1 MKYMNVGK
9 TAKPINTK
17 GTMRRLFSFMKP
29 YRVRIVLMVV
39 CLILGA
45 VFTTQGP
52 YTLGR
57 AMDAPGI

>member
-29 YRVRIVLMVV
+29 YR
-39 CLILGA
+39 CLL
-45 VFTTQGP
+45 
-52 YTLGR
+52 YTSR
-57 AMDAPGI
+57 CV

>member
-1 MKYMNVGK
+1 MKYTNVGK

-29 YRVRIVLMVV
+29 YRGRIVLMVA
-39 CLILGA
+39 CLVLGA

-52 YTLGR
+52 
-57 AMDAPGI
+57 